1 MATDVGVQLF
11 KEILGEIAALER
23 EVSRPQLHQGKPSG
37 SLNRTAETQSRVNRG
52 KVRGSFR
59 QTRAQLP
66 ATRDRRER
74 SGAGEE
80 LSESE
85 PSHLPHLP
93 AFQAGHVSIDSIFSI
108 TEEAPLAF
116 VPLCSQT
123 TRGGANPV
131 CKRPEEDEI

>member
-23 EVSRPQLHQGKPSG
+23 EVSRPQRHQGKPSG

-52 KVRGSFR
+52 KVRGSLR

-66 ATRDRRER
+66 ATWDRRREQ

-85 PSHLPHLP
+85 PSRLQ
-93 AFQAGHVSIDSIFSI
+93 AFQAGHVSIDSVFSI

-116 VPLCSQT
+116 VPICSQT

-131 CKRPEEDEI
+131 CQRPEEDKI